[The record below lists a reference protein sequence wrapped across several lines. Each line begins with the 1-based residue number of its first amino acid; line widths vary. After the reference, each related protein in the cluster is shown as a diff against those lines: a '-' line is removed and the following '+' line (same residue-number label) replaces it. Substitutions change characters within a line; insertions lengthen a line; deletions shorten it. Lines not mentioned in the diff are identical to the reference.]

1 MVEKFQSEIISIKN
15 ITEDVKH
22 FVLTTPDNFTFIPG
36 QYISIVAD
44 TEEEKLR
51 RAYSI
56 GSKPMPN
63 KLELCIKII
72 PDGALTPKLDLM
84 KQGDKLE
91 LIGPLGKFILKE
103 ESKEKETPKAEEY
116 TKEEHDKKTNAET
129 SKYPMYKSED
139 IVSKAIEL
147 INTAYDE
154 IGKAEEAKKAKGDY
168 CRHCGKKNEK
178 ETLTESE
185 QIKIEEEKTIRESE
199 IEDEYENK
207 AEGADGGTA
216 TTSTEG
222 TTNFVYSDVHEKKK
236 QEKKDKKQDE
246 DDEGEQQ
253 AEQEEME
260 GEAWHSQYD

>member
-103 ESKEKETPKAEEY
+103 ESKEKELIFVCAGTGISPFRSMIQYLLEKG
-116 TKEEHDKKTNAET
+116 HDKPITLIAGYRHHVLYDEEFT
-129 SKYPMYKSED
+129 SLAKEHPNFKYEVALSSKGKHVQD
-139 IVSKAIEL
+139 ILPVSKEAHYYL
-147 INTAYDE
+147 CGLDQMINSV
-154 IGKAEEAKKAKGDY
+154 
-168 CRHCGKKNEK
+168 KNI
-178 ETLTESE
+178 LTESGVE
-185 QIKIEEEKTIRESE
+185 TIISEK
-199 IEDEYENK
+199 
-207 AEGADGGTA
+207 
-216 TTSTEG
+216 
-222 TTNFVYSDVHEKKK
+222 
-236 QEKKDKKQDE
+236 
-246 DDEGEQQ
+246 
-253 AEQEEME
+253 
-260 GEAWHSQYD
+260 YD